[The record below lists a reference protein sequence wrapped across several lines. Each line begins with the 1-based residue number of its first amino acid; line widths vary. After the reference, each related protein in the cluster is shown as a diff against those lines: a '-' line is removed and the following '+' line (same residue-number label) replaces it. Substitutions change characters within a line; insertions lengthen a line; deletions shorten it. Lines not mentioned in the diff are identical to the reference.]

1 MTSQKEEQTKSI
13 YRLLFT
19 GLTMGTADLVP
30 GVSGGTIALLL
41 GIYDELL
48 YSIKLITGEVP
59 RLAAAG
65 KFGQALKIIP
75 FRFLLPLGLGLLT
88 AVFGFSQIVTYLL
101 DTQPT
106 LVWSVFFGLVLGSA
120 FVVSKRV
127 VTWSASRVLLLAL
140 GFLLT
145 FILVGLPSIGG
156 SDSPIAVFF
165 TGAITITAMI
175 LPGISGSLIMVL
187 LGQYE
192 IVLQAMSERNFLIL
206 AVFAA
211 GAFAGIAAFVRILSW
226 LLKHY
231 HLAVIA
237 FLVGVMA
244 GSLRR
249 LWPWQS
255 ESVDG
260 VATNTLPTLEPS
272 LLVPI
277 GLAIVGL
284 GIVVLL
290 ERFDIATEHDDIDT
304 ESIQQELK
312 EL

>member
-1 MTSQKEEQTKSI
+1 MTGEKEEQTKSI
-13 YRLLFT
+13 GRLLFT

-48 YSIKLITGEVP
+48 YSIKLITGEVL
-59 RLAAAG
+59 RLAVAG
-65 KFGQALKIIP
+65 KFVQALRIIP
-75 FRFLLPLGLGLLT
+75 YRFLLPLGLGLAT
-88 AVFGFSQIVTYLL
+88 AIFGFSQIVTYLL
-101 DTQPT
+101 DRHPT

-120 FVVSKRV
+120 LVVSKRV
-127 VTWSASRVLLLAL
+127 DTWSPPRVFLLAL
-140 GFLLT
+140 GFALT

-156 SDSPIAVFF
+156 SDSPLAVFF

-192 IVLQAMSERNFLIL
+192 IVLQAMSDRNFLLL

-211 GAFAGIAAFVRILSW
+211 GAFTGIAVFVRILSW

-237 FLVGVMA
+237 FLIGVMA

-249 LWPWQS
+249 VWPWQS
-255 ESVDG
+255 TDG
-260 VATNTLPTLEPS
+260 HGVGTNTLPTLEAS
-272 LLVPI
+272 LLIPVS
-277 GLAIVGL
+277 LALVGL
-284 GIVVLL
+284 VIVVLL
-290 ERFDIATEHDDIDT
+290 ERLGIAKEHDDIDT
-304 ESIQQELK
+304 EEIQAELEK
-312 EL
+312 A